1 MIDNLIYPFYD
12 DYIKQINDTIHLDD
26 ENALNRE
33 ESKKAKNTLNA
44 IKEKTVI
51 TSAISNYLFGN
62 IKLNLKD
69 KVENDFDFIIYFV
82 VTNNKTENIKCYKLT
97 MHYTHETDVL
107 VANKFNT
114 IESISGTTKKYP
126 PL

>member
-12 DYIKQINDTIHLDD
+12 DYIKQINNTINLDD
-26 ENALNRE
+26 EDALNRE

-62 IKLNLKD
+62 TKLNLKD

-82 VTNNKTENIKCYKLT
+82 VNNNKTEDIKCYKLT

-114 IESISGTTKKYP
+114 IESISGTTKKYS

>member
-26 ENALNRE
+26 EDALNRE

-62 IKLNLKD
+62 TKLNLKD
-69 KVENDFDFIIYFV
+69 KVENDFDFVIYFV
-82 VTNNKTENIKCYKLT
+82 VNNKTENTKCYKLT